1 MALLADILLA
11 VGAFG
16 VALYCL
22 ILSRRL
28 SKFSDLEK
36 GMGGAIAV
44 LSAQVDEMTAALN
57 TAQGTA
63 ASTQSE
69 LEEIS
74 SRAEIAAKRLELLL
88 AAMHDLPHPASEEPS
103 RETVPEPLDPGVQWR
118 TRRPVGGA
126 LR

>member
-11 VGAFG
+11 AGAFG

-44 LSAQVDEMTAALN
+44 LSAQVDDMTAALTSAQQ
-57 TAQGTA
+57 TAV
-63 ASTQSE
+63 STKSE

-74 SRAEIAAKRLELLL
+74 ARAETAATRLELLL
-88 AAMHDLPHPASEEPS
+88 AAMHDLPQPTSANPKENPA
-103 RETVPEPLDPGVQWR
+103 PEQQATELQWR